1 MRRRA
6 PGSLRLCSGPLRVG
20 LPEEPLIVIQPEQ
33 RWMPLD
39 LREVWTHRELLF
51 FLTWR
56 DVTVRYKQ
64 TFLGGA
70 WAVLQP
76 LLTTVIFVA
85 FFGKLVGAAGPVPY
99 VLFAYAGLLLW
110 TFFANAVNAAA
121 SSLIGSAHLITKVYF
136 PRIFLP
142 AAAVAAALVDLLVAS
157 VMLVVLCF
165 YERVTPTPRLLLV
178 VLIVGLM
185 VVLAFSAGLWMA
197 ALNVRYRDVRHAL
210 PFVVQMLLFVSAVI
224 YPSSMVPA
232 ALRPFL
238 LLNPI
243 ATFIEAFRAC
253 LFGTPLDWGALGIGA
268 ALTLL
273 LLLCAAYSFNRLEST
288 FGDVI

>member
-1 MRRRA
+1 MLD
-6 PGSLRLCSGPLRVG
+6 SLRTVDD
-20 LPEEPLIVIQPEQ
+20 EEPLIVIQPEQ

-39 LREVWTHRELLF
+39 LREIWSQRELLG

-64 TFLGGA
+64 TLLGAA
-70 WAVLQP
+70 WAALQP

-85 FFGKLVGAAGPVPY
+85 FFGKLVGDHAGTSYP
-99 VLFAYAGLLLW
+99 LFAYAGLLLW
-110 TFFANAVNAAA
+110 TFFANAVTASA

-136 PRIFLP
+136 PRVFLP

-157 VMLVVLCF
+157 VMLIVLCIV
-165 YERVTPTPRLLLV
+165 ERITPTPQLLLMIP
-178 VLIVGLM
+178 IVGLM
-185 VVLAFSAGLWMA
+185 VVLAFSVGLWMA
-197 ALNVRYRDVRHAL
+197 ALNVRYRDIRHAL

-224 YPSSMVPA
+224 YPSTMVPA
-232 ALRPFL
+232 ALRPLL

-253 LFGTPLDWGALGIGA
+253 VFGTPLDWGALAIGTA
-268 ALTLL
+268 ITLL
-273 LLLCAAYSFNRLEST
+273 LLLFATYSFHRLEST